1 MEVNKKWSSAPPLKR
16 LFVLLVVVPSLLV
29 AIVATWRMH
38 IDHRKPKQSDVS
50 SRIAVLAAT
59 SSGAKSHNVKMEQK
73 GTMQPITAKAI
84 QRQHTPAAP
93 TLRNISA
100 PCPDI
105 KKPLLPLTSE
115 QPKGCENS
123 DTFYASPLFC
133 HSSNKPIVVILILS
147 YIGNFQ
153 IRHQARTV
161 WLRSRFKMNSEFVKS
176 HPWAYVF
183 VVGKAHG
190 KDAENLE
197 KMAAIEQCHYK
208 DILQVDVVENYYNL
222 TWKKLEAWKYL
233 IKSQLDFE
241 VMLKGDDDS
250 FINIQLV
257 FEWLD
262 EVIPKV
268 YIRSKKSNSSLHVMY
283 GGLCPLRGSP
293 IRSKGSKWHLS
304 VEHYAP
310 KSFPPFCFGAGYFVS
325 RDLIKALLKVS
336 DLMYSFR
343 LEDVHTGL
351 LVAKTGLV
359 PAADVMGTNRVCNAD
374 YQSCTKILC
383 SQPYVLMT
391 SNAARRAA
399 LFRNFMQAKC

>member
-1 MEVNKKWSSAPPLKR
+1 MAS
-16 LFVLLVVVPSLLV
+16 
-29 AIVATWRMH
+29 
-38 IDHRKPKQSDVS
+38 QSVS
-50 SRIAVLAAT
+50 AAT
-59 SSGAKSHNVKMEQK
+59 SIGSNSHKVKVEMK
-73 GTMQPITAKAI
+73 GTIQPIIAQAT
-84 QRQHTPAAP
+84 QRQHIPAAP

-100 PCPDI
+100 PCPDL
-105 KKPLLPLTSE
+105 KKPLLPLLSG
-115 QPKGCENS
+115 QPKACESS

-133 HSSNKPIVVILILS
+133 HSSNKPIVLVVIVS
-147 YIGNFQ
+147 YIGNFET
-153 IRHQARTV
+153 RHQARTV

-262 EVIPKV
+262 EVIPKA
-268 YIRSKKSNSSLHVMY
+268 YNRNKQSKSSLNVMY
-283 GGLCPLRGSP
+283 GGVCPLKGSP
-293 IRSKGSKWHLS
+293 IRHKGNKWYLS
-304 VEHYAP
+304 VDDYPP

-325 RDLIKALLKVS
+325 RDLIKAILKVP

-343 LEDVHTGL
+343 LEDVHTGI

-359 PAADVMGTNRVCNAD
+359 PAADVMGTNRVCNFD
-374 YQSCTKILC
+374 YQSCTKLLC
-383 SQPYVLMT
+383 SQPYILMT
-391 SNAARRAA
+391 PNAARRAT

>member
-1 MEVNKKWSSAPPLKR
+1 MAYSHISELAPHIS
-16 LFVLLVVVPSLLV
+16 VLPTTSIDSNSL
-29 AIVATWRMH
+29 
-38 IDHRKPKQSDVS
+38 
-50 SRIAVLAAT
+50 
-59 SSGAKSHNVKMEQK
+59 NVTEKNE
-73 GTMQPITAKAI
+73 TMQPTIAQATHRRTI
-84 QRQHTPAAP
+84 SVVP
-93 TLRNISA
+93 TTGHISA

-105 KKPLLPLTSE
+105 ENPLLPLTSG
-115 QPKGCENS
+115 QPKACENS

-133 HSSNKPIVVILILS
+133 HSSSKTIVLILVLS
-147 YIGNFQ
+147 YIGNFEA
-153 IRHQARTV
+153 RHQGRTM

-233 IKSQLDFE
+233 IKSQSEFE

-268 YIRSKKSNSSLHVMY
+268 YIRSKQSNFSLHVMY

-293 IRSKGSKWHLS
+293 IRSKGSKWYLS

-310 KSFPPFCFGAGYFVS
+310 KSFPPFCFGVGYFVS
-325 RDLIKALLKVS
+325 KDLIKAILKVP

-343 LEDVHTGL
+343 LEDVHTGI

-359 PAADVMGTNRVCNAD
+359 PAADVMGTNRVCNLD
-374 YQSCTKILC
+374 SKSCTKIRC
-383 SQPYVLMT
+383 RQPFIIT
-391 SNAARRAA
+391 SESEARRAE
-399 LFRNFMQAKC
+399 LFKYFMQTKC